1 MKRKLLI
8 IPLVFL
14 LASSLVAIGCAEDKG
29 GVDPGD
35 WGEPEYGDTLVYRAG
50 FIDVITNPLDP
61 RSTQFG
67 AWIETLFHDDKTVDR
82 EEFGFGS
89 NFYPLEYR
97 AGRLAESWSQPDPLT
112 IVVKLRQGVT
122 WQDKP
127 PAYGR
132 PFTSADVVYTYDK
145 VLGVGQFAGEEG
157 DPFLS
162 SLMPHVTECVAT
174 DDYTVEFHLSSEN
187 PFNAYEILMPW
198 LAIPPTP
205 YEYFELTPE
214 EQADWHNAPGTGAFV
229 LTDFVAGTSITATA
243 NPNYYGVDPRYDDN
257 PLPYLDEVKI
267 LVIPDMATALSAL
280 RTGEIDMLVDA
291 REYPTLSDTQSLA
304 ATHPQINH
312 FQQNVM
318 APGIF
323 FKWNQDTGTID
334 PPFDDIRVRKAM
346 QLAINLEE
354 IAETFFQGTVD
365 GEPVGLMSPLSGEEW
380 DFSFD
385 EWPSELQEEY
395 TYDLEAAQQL
405 MADAGHA
412 GGFDTEILSNP
423 ADAPEVLEIVQS
435 MLLDIGIDMT
445 INSVG
450 MMEQRPMTHEGD
462 YVTLWASIGG
472 STMSTPGDV
481 IQSFYSKK
489 FERLGVGGGVID
501 AGYDAIV
508 ERFFAA
514 TTLEAAAEVLTE
526 ADQYWL
532 EQHWAVITFPA
543 WSNQF
548 SQPWVCGYQ
557 GERFWGPDT
566 WAYIAHCW
574 INSELKAEYK

>member
-1 MKRKLLI
+1 
-8 IPLVFL
+8 
-14 LASSLVAIGCAEDKG
+14 
-29 GVDPGD
+29 
-35 WGEPEYGDTLVYRAG
+35 
-50 FIDVITNPLDP
+50 
-61 RSTQFG
+61 
-67 AWIETLFHDDKTVDR
+67 
-82 EEFGFGS
+82 
-89 NFYPLEYR
+89 
-97 AGRLAESWSQPDPLT
+97 
-112 IVVKLRQGVT
+112 
-122 WQDKP
+122 
-127 PAYGR
+127 
-132 PFTSADVVYTYDK
+132 
-145 VLGVGQFAGEEG
+145 
-157 DPFLS
+157 
-162 SLMPHVTECVAT
+162 MPHVTECVAT
-174 DDYTVEFHLSSEN
+174 DDYTVEFHLSSAN

-229 LTDFVAGTSITATA
+229 LTDYVPGTSITATA
-243 NPNYYGVDPRYDDN
+243 NPNYYGVDERYDNN

-304 ATHPQINH
+304 QTHPQINH

-323 FKWNQDTGTID
+323 FHWDQDTGTID
-334 PPFDDIRVRKAM
+334 PPFDDVRVRKAM
-346 QLAINLEE
+346 QLAINNQL
-354 IAETFFQGTVD
+354 IADTFFKGTVD
-365 GEPVGLMSPLSGEEW
+365 GLPVGLMSPLSGEEW
-380 DFSFD
+380 DFSYD
-385 EWPSELQEEY
+385 EWPAALQAEY
-395 TYDLEAAQQL
+395 SYDLAEAQQL
-405 MADAGHA
+405 MAEAAADGAFVPNDL

-435 MLLDIGIDMT
+435 MLLDIGIDMS

-450 MMEQRPMTHEGD
+450 MMEQRPMVMEGN
-462 YVTLWASIGG
+462 YVTLWATVGG

-481 IQSFYSKK
+481 IQSFYSQK

-501 AGYDAIV
+501 AGYDEIV

-514 TTLEAAAEVLTE
+514 ATMEDAAEILME

-532 EQHWAVITFPA
+532 EQHWAAITFPS
-543 WSNQF
+543 WSHQF
-548 SQPWVCGYQ
+548 SQPWVFGYQ

-574 INSELKAEYK
+574 IDQDIRAEYVGD